1 MKKYQIIFVLF
12 FSFFLNSENFIDEC
26 KQLNSLISNKFSEY
40 NFDKPDIEPL
50 SRIYFNADKS
60 SYGIDRPFKY
70 QRSDSNLVYI
80 DTVSPESAK
89 DHSLKFGDQVYSIN
103 DLLVSKMTDEEI
115 DNEIDNSMEKKIL
128 KITTINNSQQKI
140 QNNLKYKDENG
151 YFMPVHF
158 DLKSIEKIDSS
169 SSTYKSRFITDIVYT
184 LIGLETISKELIQE
198 LNIEDSLTYIS
209 QCNYSDKE
217 FDSLNLWKPELIN
230 PNVVSVEGDSTKVSY
245 VIVFGKL
252 IDDQG
257 IPNYIAE
264 IYQSTDSIATFKAN
278 FNYKSFPFD
287 KQTLIY
293 NFESPT
299 GGKFAIPFFDY
310 NFKYTNNIQLYN
322 WSLKDYQLKSYISD
336 TKFDDTIIG
345 ISYQIDI
352 ERNYIYFLTKI
363 YLPIIIILLMS
374 FSVLWIKPS
383 SLDSRLQVGVVC
395 FLALITFTF
404 IVDQEIPKLSYLT
417 IMDLVILTSYV
428 FAAITTIE
436 SIYIA
441 KYVNDYKKAEK
452 IDSFLKKLLPISY
465 LLIVFLIIFSGISS
479 NPNTIEALKITT

>member
-26 KQLNSLISNKFSEY
+26 EELNSLISNRFGEY
-40 NFDKPDIEPL
+40 SFGKPDIQL
-50 SRIYFNADKS
+50 LDRVYFNVDKS
-60 SYGIDRPFKY
+60 SYGKDRPIKY
-70 QRSDSNLVYI
+70 QRSNSNLVYI
-80 DTVSPESAK
+80 DIVSPESAK
-89 DHSLKFGDQVYSIN
+89 DHSLRFGDLVYSIN
-103 DLLVSKMTDEEI
+103 DLMVSEMTDEEI
-115 DNEIDNSMEKKIL
+115 DNEIYNSLEKENL
-128 KITTINNSQQKI
+128 KITTINEAQQKI
-140 QNNLKYKDENG
+140 QNNLKYKGEEG
-151 YFMPVHF
+151 YFMPIHF
-158 DLKSIEKIDSS
+158 DLRSIDKIESS
-169 SSTYKSRFITDIVYT
+169 SSTYKSRFITEIVYELT
-184 LIGLETISKELIQE
+184 GLEIISKELIQK
-198 LNIEDSLTYIS
+198 LNIEDSVMHIG

-217 FDSLNLWKPELIN
+217 FDLLKLWKPELIN

-252 IDDQG
+252 IDDQE
-257 IPNYIAE
+257 IPYYIAE

-278 FNYKSFPFD
+278 FNYRSFPFD
-287 KQTLIY
+287 KQTLVY

-299 GGKFAIPFFDY
+299 GGKFAIPYFDY
-310 NFKYTNNIQLYN
+310 NYKYTNNIQLYN
-322 WSLKDYQLKSYISD
+322 WSLGDYQLKSYTSE
-336 TKFDDTIIG
+336 TKFDDTTIG

-436 SIYIA
+436 SIFIA
-441 KYVNDYKKAEK
+441 KYVSDYKNAEK
-452 IDSFLKKLLPISY
+452 IDDYLKKILPISY
-465 LLIVFLIIFSGISS
+465 LLIVFAIIFSGISS
-479 NPNTIEALKITT
+479 NPNTIEALRITT